1 MSKQKK
7 FTARSR
13 AKAGDAY
20 FDSITREVEVTEQ
33 VDTGRRD
40 GQGRRVFE
48 TRPVTNKLGQTV
60 RVTEYLVPP
69 SVREL
74 CCSLGITRATWANYA
89 DPDKHPEL
97 AGVVEEARERMR
109 AWNERELVTRPGKD
123 VRGII
128 FNLQANYGCGA
139 RTEAAPAAQE
149 DDPITRSLKEA
160 AHALTQTTGD
170 PPLALHGKD
179 GADL

>member
-1 MSKQKK
+1 MGKPKK
-7 FTARSR
+7 FTARTLAR
-13 AKAGDAY
+13 AVDAY
-20 FDSITREVEVTEQ
+20 FDSITREVEVTER

-40 GQGRRVFE
+40 GQGHRIFE
-48 TRPVTNKLGQTV
+48 TKPVANKLGQTV

-74 CCSLGITRATWANYA
+74 CCSLGITRATWSNYA

-97 AGVVEEARERMR
+97 AGIVEEARERMR

-128 FNLQANYGCGA
+128 FNLQANYGCGVKA
-139 RTEAAPAAQE
+139 EPAPAAQE

-160 AHALTQTTGD
+160 AHALRKTDGD
-170 PPLALHGKD
+170 PPLALHGQD
-179 GADL
+179 RADL